1 MNSPFRRIWLAL
13 GTVGPGIFLI
23 GYNIGTGSI
32 VTMAKAGAMFGM
44 TLFWTVAL
52 SCVFTYV
59 LMVAYGKVTLVT
71 GQTVLLNF
79 RRAFPRFHI
88 GDALSLY
95 IITAL
100 IVGEILALIGI
111 MGIVT
116 ELLQEGSR
124 LIWGGAGFSALW
136 ITAVLIA
143 SLYGLLWYGR
153 YRLFEQVLTVFVIL
167 MALSFVFVFFLVRPN
182 VGVILRGLVPQIPT
196 GPGALGLIAAMA
208 GTTVSAAVFV
218 IRSTVVAEKGW
229 TVADLGLEKRDAFVS
244 SGMMLFLSGI
254 IMAVAAGTLY
264 VMGLPLDNTVELI
277 SLFEPLGGKT
287 AAFVLI
293 LGISA
298 AGISTVFPI
307 VLIAP
312 WLIAD
317 FTGRPRDIRSPLF
330 RILGLVGILFGFV
343 MHVLEQR
350 PPAIMVFSQAFQA
363 LILPAAVV
371 PILILI
377 NRGEF
382 MRGHQ
387 AGPAMNAG
395 LTAALLFSL
404 MTSYFALTELM

>member
-1 MNSPFRRIWLAL
+1 MDSPFRKVGLAL
-13 GTVGPGIFLI
+13 GAVGPGLFLI
-23 GYNIGTGSI
+23 GYNIGTGSV

-71 GQTVLLNF
+71 GRTALLNF
-79 RRAFPRFHI
+79 RHAFRRFRI
-88 GDALSLY
+88 GDVLAVY
-95 IITAL
+95 IIAAL
-100 IVGEILALIGI
+100 VIGEILALIGI

-124 LIWGGAGFSALW
+124 LLWGGAGFSTLW
-136 ITAVLIA
+136 ITAALVVA
-143 SLYGLLWYGR
+143 LYLLLWYGR
-153 YRLFEQVLTVFVIL
+153 YKLFERVLTIFVIL
-167 MALSFVFVFFLVRPN
+167 MAVSFIVVFFLVKPDL
-182 VGVILRGLVPQIPT
+182 GVIISGLVPQIPT

-244 SGMMLFLSGI
+244 SAMMLFLSGI
-254 IMAVAAGTLY
+254 IMAVSAGTLF

-277 SLFEPLGGKT
+277 SLFEPLGGEI

-307 VLIAP
+307 LLIAP

-330 RILGLVGILFGFV
+330 RILGLAGISFGFV
-343 MHVLEQR
+343 MQFLEQR
-350 PPAIMVFSQAFQA
+350 PPAVMVFSQAFQA
-363 LILPAAVV
+363 LILPAVVV

-377 NRGEF
+377 NRPAF
-382 MRGHQ
+382 MKGH
-387 AGPAMNAG
+387 PTSTAMNAG
-395 LTAALLFSL
+395 LVAALLFSL
-404 MTSYFALTELM
+404 MTSYFALAELL

>member
-1 MNSPFRRIWLAL
+1 MNRPIRKVGSAL
-13 GTVGPGIFLI
+13 GAVGPGLFLI
-23 GYNIGTGSI
+23 GYNIGTGSV
-32 VTMAKAGAMFGM
+32 VTMARAGATFGM
-44 TLFWTVAL
+44 TLFWAVAL

-71 GQTVLLNF
+71 GRTALLNF
-79 RRAFPRFHI
+79 RRAFPRFRM

-124 LIWGGAGFSALW
+124 LIWGGTGFSTLW
-136 ITAVLIA
+136 ITAILIA
-143 SLYGLLWYGR
+143 ALYGLLWHGR
-153 YRLFEQVLTVFVIL
+153 YKLFEQVLTVFVIL
-167 MALSFVFVFFLVRPN
+167 MALSFIIVFFLVKPDF
-182 VGVILRGLVPQIPT
+182 GVIVSGLVPQIPA
-196 GPGALGLIAAMA
+196 GAGALGLIAAMA

-229 TVADLGLEKRDAFVS
+229 TVADLALEKRDALVS
-244 SGMMLFLSGI
+244 SAVMLFLSGI
-254 IMAVAAGTLY
+254 IMAVSAGTLY
-264 VMGLPLDNTVELI
+264 VMGVRLDNTVELI
-277 SLFEPLGGKT
+277 GLFEPLGGRM
-287 AAFVLI
+287 AAFVLV

-330 RILGLVGILFGFV
+330 RILGLIGILFGFV
-343 MHVLEQR
+343 MHLLEHALQR
-350 PPAIMVFSQAFQA
+350 SCCSHRPS
-363 LILPAAVV
+363 
-371 PILILI
+371 
-377 NRGEF
+377 R
-382 MRGHQ
+382 H
-387 AGPAMNAG
+387 
-395 LTAALLFSL
+395 
-404 MTSYFALTELM
+404 